1 MKDLIR
7 NTLKW
12 LHESNRDK
20 HLLGG
25 ALIGFLA
32 TDLYC
37 ALYAGCAAGGA
48 LELKDKLYGNR
59 ADPIDFALTA
69 LGSLIGYALRSTL
82 TGWAWV

>member
-1 MKDLIR
+1 MKDFIQKAV
-7 NTLKW
+7 KW
-12 LHESNRDK
+12 VHESNRDK

-25 ALIGFLA
+25 LLIGFLA

-48 LELKDKLYGNR
+48 MELKDKLYGGK
-59 ADPIDFALTA
+59 ADAIDFGLTA